1 MGIGM
6 GSQGKEINVHPASD
20 ATDDSPCGA
29 HESMRGKHRGAG
41 LNYMSNIIVND
52 TTAIT
57 NDMKS
62 GRRSTPF
69 T

>member
-1 MGIGM
+1 MGIGTA
-6 GSQGKEINVHPASD
+6 SQEQENNVHPGSGA
-20 ATDDSPCGA
+20 ANDSPCGA
-29 HESMRGKHRGAG
+29 HDPMRGKHRGAG